1 MRQLSKATSQQRDIF
16 SISRLNREVRAVL
29 EGSFPLLWVSGEIS
43 NLARPASGHIYFSL
57 KDKIAQV
64 RCAMFRMKRQRL
76 RFQPENGQQVLVRA
90 QVGLYEGRGDFQLL
104 IEHME
109 PAGEGALQQ
118 AFEQLKERLAAEGLF
133 DAALKRP
140 LPPYPATIGLIT
152 SSSGA
157 ALHDILT
164 IMQQRYPIVKV
175 VIYPVQVQGTL
186 AAKQIKEMITLA
198 NCRKEVDLLILSRGG
213 GSLEDLI
220 PFNDEAVARAIVKS
234 TLPLISAIG
243 HEIDFTIADF
253 IADQRAA
260 TPSAAAELATPDQ
273 QTLDSRI
280 SSFQQRLNHS
290 FLQKLSQK
298 RATLTSQLRHL
309 QLLHPQQRLL
319 QQTQHIDDLELKL
332 TTAIQHRLNHTNG
345 QIELLISRL
354 NGRSPNQIISH
365 HKQLLSNLATRFKRS
380 FQQQQEESEKQLVT
394 LAHNLHMASP
404 LNTLGRG
411 YSLVTTAENGA
422 ILQNAADVA
431 TGDPINV
438 QLANGRL
445 KCRVEKVEKR
455 KKLL

>member
-1 MRQLSKATSQQRDIF
+1 MRQLSKSTSQQRDIF

-64 RCAMFRMKRQRL
+64 RCAMFRMKRQHL

-118 AFEQLKERLAAEGLF
+118 AFEELKERLAAEGLF
-133 DAALKRP
+133 DTALKRP

-198 NCRKEVDLLILSRGG
+198 NRRKEVDLLILSRGG

-220 PFNDEAVARAIVKS
+220 PFNDEAVARAIAKS

-253 IADQRAA
+253 VADQRAA

-332 TTAIQHRLNHTNG
+332 TTAIQHRLSHTNG

-365 HKQLLSNLATRFKRS
+365 HKQQLSNLATRFKRS

-411 YSLVTTAENGA
+411 YALVTTTENGA
-422 ILQNAADVA
+422 VLQNAADVA
-431 TGDPINV
+431 AGDPINV

-445 KCRVEKVEKR
+445 KCRVEEIEKR